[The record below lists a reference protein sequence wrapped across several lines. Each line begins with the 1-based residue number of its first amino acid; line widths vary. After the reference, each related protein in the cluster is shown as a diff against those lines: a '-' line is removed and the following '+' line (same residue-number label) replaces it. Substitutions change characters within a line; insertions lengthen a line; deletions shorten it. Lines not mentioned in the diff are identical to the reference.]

1 MTQNQRRGISE
12 VMMTRSAR
20 LKLDEVAPDIQVV
33 NADGETIHLSSIWAD
48 KPVVLTF
55 LRHFG

>member
-1 MTQNQRRGISE
+1 MAKHTK
-12 VMMTRSAR
+12 
-20 LKLDEVAPDIQVV
+20 LKVGEAAPGPQVV
-33 NADGETIHLSSIWAD
+33 NADGQTINLTSIWAD

>member
-1 MTQNQRRGISE
+1 MASRGK
-12 VMMTRSAR
+12 
-20 LKLDEVAPDIQVV
+20 LKIGQAAPDLQVV
-33 NADGETIHLSSIWAD
+33 NAEGETISLSSIWAD

>member
-1 MTQNQRRGISE
+1 MTKKEPS
-12 VMMTRSAR
+12 MAR
-20 LKLDEVAPDIQVV
+20 YTKLKIGDMAPDIQVV
-33 NADGETIHLSSIWAD
+33 NADGETIDLSSIWAD

>member
-1 MTQNQRRGISE
+1 MAKHTK
-12 VMMTRSAR
+12 
-20 LKLDEVAPDIQVV
+20 LKTGEAAPDLQVV
-33 NADGETIHLSSIWAD
+33 NADGETINLSLIWAD

>member
-1 MTQNQRRGISE
+1 MAKHGK
-12 VMMTRSAR
+12 
-20 LKLDEVAPDIQVV
+20 LKIGEAAPDLQVV
-33 NADGETIHLSSIWAD
+33 NADGETIQLASIWVD

>member
-1 MTQNQRRGISE
+1 MAKHTK
-12 VMMTRSAR
+12 
-20 LKLDEVAPDIQVV
+20 LKMNETAPDIQVV
-33 NADGETIHLSSIWAD
+33 NADGETINLSSIWAD

>member
-1 MTQNQRRGISE
+1 MTQTQRRGISE

-20 LKLDEVAPDIQVV
+20 LKLNEIAPDIQVV
-33 NADGETIHLSSIWAD
+33 NADGETINLSSIWAD

>member
-1 MTQNQRRGISE
+1 MTQNRRRGISE

-20 LKLDEVAPDIQVV
+20 LKLNEIAPDIQVV
-33 NADGETIHLSSIWAD
+33 NADGETINLSSIWAD

>member
-1 MTQNQRRGISE
+1 MASKGK
-12 VMMTRSAR
+12 
-20 LKLDEVAPDIQVV
+20 LKVGQAAPDLQVV
-33 NADGETIHLSSIWAD
+33 NAEGATINLASIWAD

>member
-1 MTQNQRRGISE
+1 MTKH
-12 VMMTRSAR
+12 T
-20 LKLDEVAPDIQVV
+20 KLTTGEAAPDLQVV
-33 NADGETIHLSSIWAD
+33 NAGGETINLASIWAD